1 MLLENLKKEFIEL
14 LNYFKNEKKFYE
26 KIIKNLEIIN
36 IDKENNL
43 LLIKG
48 SVPGYNG
55 RIVILKLSK
64 NQI

>member
-1 MLLENLKKEFIEL
+1 MAGRMGN
-14 LNYFKNEKKFYE
+14 KNTT
-26 KIIKNLEIIN
+26 IKNLEIMN

-64 NQI
+64 NQK